1 MIIFVDRS
9 MKGEFSEISEK
20 KFNDIQKIDLLLI
33 LICLCYNNIRSDE
46 NTLPRT
52 NGPFKGR

>member
-1 MIIFVDRS
+1 

>member
-1 MIIFVDRS
+1 

-20 KFNDIQKIDLLLI
+20 QFNDIQKIDRNLLLI
-33 LICLCYNNIRSDE
+33 LICLCYNNIRPDE